1 MIFNISKKGP
11 ANRHALKAKFFFK
24 SFFLF
29 FKRKFSDK
37 KSVLAVAYLGGG
49 GERGG
54 GNEGCM
60 GCGRTPLRMFSALFL
75 LIIPLFRLKTITLLK
90 VFYNFIKF
98 LYDLL

>member
-49 GERGG
+49 GEGEAMRGAWG
-54 GNEGCM
+54 ADAPPSECLVPFF
-60 GCGRTPLRMFSALFL
+60 CSLFH
-75 LIIPLFRLKTITLLK
+75 
-90 VFYNFIKF
+90 
-98 LYDLL
+98 

>member
-49 GERGG
+49 GRGG

>member
-24 SFFLF
+24 
-29 FKRKFSDK
+29 RKFSDK

-49 GERGG
+49 GGG
-54 GNEGCM
+54 G
-60 GCGRTPLRMFSALFL
+60 GRTPLRMFSALFL

>member
-37 KSVLAVAYLGGG
+37 KSVLAVAYLRGGG
-49 GERGG
+49 RGG

-60 GCGRTPLRMFSALFL
+60 GGGRTPLRMFSALFL